1 MRRETRRNN
10 RPNSEQ
16 ELDTKKISIAAG
28 VALALLVIVFIVI
41 YNVYQ
46 SNMARQIEISR
57 QNTNQLMNI
66 VNSNMIQN
74 GQTQSTS
81 SGSGKTVNEMKNE
94 MNQIESVNKNAIA
107 DTSAKKEENKNVIAQ
122 EQLQKTEEQTVDT
135 NAEMKQEEK
144 NADSKNATVEN
155 TEAKNDPTFK
165 MPVDGTVIREYA
177 KDKLV
182 YSETLKEW
190 ITHPGIDIKAD
201 KTSVVKASADG
212 KVKSIK
218 NDPRYGL
225 TVVIEHANG
234 FTSVYSNLLTAEF
247 VKANEE
253 VKQGQTIGT
262 VGESATFE
270 IADGPHLHF
279 EILKNSVNVDPN
291 MYLK

>member
-10 RPNSEQ
+10 RPETHQ

-28 VALALLVIVFIVI
+28 VALALLVIIFIVV

-46 SNMARQIEISR
+46 SNMQRQIEISR

-74 GQTQSTS
+74 SDTQSTS
-81 SGSGKTVNEMKNE
+81 SSSGKTVNEMKNE
-94 MNQIESVNKNAIA
+94 IKQIENTAENKLDSQNSVQVNKVEEKKAENTTQSENTVTTNAA
-107 DTSAKKEENKNVIAQ
+107 LKEEENKEQ
-122 EQLQKTEEQTVDT
+122 EAKAKTNT
-135 NAEMKQEEK
+135 QE
-144 NADSKNATVEN
+144 N
-155 TEAKNDPTFK
+155 KNDPTFK
-165 MPVDGTVIREYA
+165 MPVDGSISREYA

-190 ITHPGIDIKAD
+190 ITHQGIDIKAD
-201 KTSVVKASADG
+201 KTTVVKASAAG

-225 TVVIEHANG
+225 TIVLQHDNG

-247 VKANEE
+247 VKEGEE
-253 VKQGQTIGT
+253 VKEGQTIGT

-279 EILKNSVNVDPN
+279 EILKDNVNVDPN